1 MLRTA
6 LEAISGGYILENHQ
20 DSEGERTLLQFSQ
33 QVPGK
38 VKNKSY
44 CLKKNKKNWHLLFEK
59 ISLFQ
64 ELPHVAEIY
73 LPSA

>member
-44 CLKKNKKNWHLLFEK
+44 CLKKIKK
-59 ISLFQ
+59 IGTC
-64 ELPHVAEIY
+64 Y
-73 LPSA
+73 LRKFLYSRNCLM

>member
-1 MLRTA
+1 MLRMA

-38 VKNKSY
+38 VKNKSC
-44 CLKKNKKNWHLLFEK
+44 CLKNK
-59 ISLFQ
+59 
-64 ELPHVAEIY
+64 
-73 LPSA
+73 